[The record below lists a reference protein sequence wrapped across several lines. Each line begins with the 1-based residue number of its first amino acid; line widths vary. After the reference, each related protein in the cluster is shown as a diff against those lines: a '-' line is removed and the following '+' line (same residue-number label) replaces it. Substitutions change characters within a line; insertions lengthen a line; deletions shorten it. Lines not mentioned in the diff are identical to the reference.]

1 MVSSPVGER
10 KTQHAGQS
18 CRIAPADAGNV
29 MKNLDAKRRDNAVR
43 ASGTG
48 TPDEGAAGQETN

>member
-1 MVSSPVGER
+1 MVSGLAGER
-10 KTQHAGQS
+10 TAGQS
-18 CRIAPADAGNV
+18 CRMVPDYAGAV
-29 MKNLDAKRRDNAVR
+29 MQDLDARGFDAVR

>member
-1 MVSSPVGER
+1 MKDMDAERRFAAVG
-10 KTQHAGQS
+10 
-18 CRIAPADAGNV
+18 
-29 MKNLDAKRRDNAVR
+29 